1 MSLCIFF
8 GCRILIKT
16 IRNVEYG
23 QILVKLSEVHSLN
36 LNKQFFAVIADE
48 SVIVLIF
55 HVHYKVEVVVNGGP
69 RESAD
74 CVDFDC
80 ALELFLFDVCQSV
93 RGQKKIALLL
103 HAKAIELKHLG
114 TVDER
119 LCKLV
124 KHLPFFSSWH
134 MIA

>member
-1 MSLCIFF
+1 MGLCIFF

-23 QILVKLSEVHSLN
+23 QILVKLGEVHSLN
-36 LNKQFFAVIADE
+36 LNKQFLAIIADE
-48 SVIVLIF
+48 SVIVLILY
-55 HVHYKVEVVVNGGP
+55 VHYKVEIVVDGGP

-103 HAKAIELKHLG
+103 HSKAIEL
-114 TVDER
+114 
-119 LCKLV
+119 
-124 KHLPFFSSWH
+124 
-134 MIA
+134 